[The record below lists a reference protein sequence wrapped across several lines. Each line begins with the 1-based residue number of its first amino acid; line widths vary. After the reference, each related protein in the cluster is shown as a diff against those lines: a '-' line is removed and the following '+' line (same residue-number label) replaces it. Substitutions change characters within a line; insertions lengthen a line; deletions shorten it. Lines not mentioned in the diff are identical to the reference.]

1 MSGWTFAV
9 RRTTGRKPGRD
20 QLKRNEDRSPS
31 ASQQKLENYAGVA
44 QLGEEGSNVR
54 VDVRSPTNDRQEAGP
69 GSAEAK
75 RGQESECQSA
85 EIRELCWCSSVGR
98 AADL

>member
-31 ASQQKLENYAGVA
+31 ASQEKLENHAGVA
-44 QLGEEGSNVR
+44 QLVEQLICNQQVGGSNP
-54 VDVRSPTNDRQEAGP
+54 ST
-69 GSAEAK
+69 
-75 RGQESECQSA
+75 
-85 EIRELCWCSSVGR
+85 SSR
-98 AADL
+98 